1 MSDEKNPKNEDNKDK
16 NKKNAP
22 RYMREKRLQKERE
35 RADKDAVMEGR
46 RQLFGDP
53 KQERPGNIWG
63 PKFVTI
69 SLIGIILTGIFVFY
83 LSYTGQVD
91 WRTGKTKGQ
100 GDDPNQE
107 QHSILERHKDHPML
121 APRKVDSIKKVLNQ
135 EEGEKASAKE
145 E

>member
-1 MSDEKNPKNEDNKDK
+1 MSDEKNPKDDK
-16 NKKNAP
+16 NKKDEP
-22 RYMREKRLQKERE
+22 RYIREKRQQKERGKSDRE
-35 RADKDAVMEGR
+35 AVMEGR

-63 PKFVTI
+63 PKFTLFSFLGIVVTG
-69 SLIGIILTGIFVFY
+69 LFVFY

-91 WRTGKTKGQ
+91 WRTGETKGQ
-100 GDDPNQE
+100 GDAPNQS

-135 EEGEKASAKE
+135 EEGEQAEPAQ
-145 E
+145 